1 MYFKSIKII
10 IKKIKFIK
18 LFKEILIINIIK
30 METTS
35 AQSKKTTAK
44 KAPSKKETST
54 PEVSTPAVAQEQ
66 APAKKTKGK
75 AAAAT
80 EATPVVQSTTEVKDS
95 ASSEDVVVVQE
106 FDMNQ
111 SVEEF
116 NLLCDKI
123 SDFAKSMKEYSL
135 AQKEQRTKVDQLM
148 KKFKKVSMAVDTSFV
163 ELCLK
168 QISVSEKHGG
178 SKASSPKKVT
188 DKSKS
193 AVHKKQ
199 PTRDILL
206 KFMGLEAG
214 AQVSR
219 AEALN
224 AINSFVREEKEKKN
238 PEIFVEGDN
247 KAFRII
253 GKLKPLFDGIG
264 EVMKTKG
271 KTEPVPQQIYF
282 TQIMG
287 YMSHCFLSAEEASA

>member
-1 MYFKSIKII
+1 
-10 IKKIKFIK
+10 
-18 LFKEILIINIIK
+18 

-44 KAPSKKETST
+44 KATSKKEAPVQEAAAPT
-54 PEVSTPAVAQEQ
+54 VAAEQ
-66 APAKKTKGK
+66 ATAKKTKGK
-75 AAAAT
+75 GKAEVEAA
-80 EATPVVQSTTEVKDS
+80 PVASES
-95 ASSEDVVVVQE
+95 ASPSAASSEDVVVVQE

-116 NLLCDKI
+116 NLLCDKL
-123 SDFAKSMKEYSL
+123 SEFAKAMKDYSL
-135 AQKEQRTKVDQLM
+135 AQKEQRSKVDQLM
-148 KKFKKVSMAVDTSFV
+148 KKFKKVSTSVDSAFV
-163 ELCLK
+163 DLCFK

-178 SKASSPKKVT
+178 SKSSAPKKVL

-199 PTRDILL
+199 PTRDVLL

-214 AQVSR
+214 SQVSR

-253 GKLKPLFDGIG
+253 GKLKPLFEGIG
-264 EVMKTKG
+264 EVMKSKG
-271 KTEPVPQQIYF
+271 KVEPVPQQIYF

>member
-10 IKKIKFIK
+10 IKKLNFIK

-35 AQSKKTTAK
+35 AQSKKATAK

-54 PEVSTPAVAQEQ
+54 PEVSTPVVALEQ

-75 AAAAT
+75 TVST
-80 EATPVVQSTTEVKDS
+80 ESAPVVQLATEVKEIV
-95 ASSEDVVVVQE
+95 SEDVVVVQE

-123 SDFAKSMKEYSL
+123 SDFAKAMKDYSL

-148 KKFKKVSMAVDTSFV
+148 KKFKKVSMAVDSSFV

-168 QISVSEKHGG
+168 QITVSEKHGG
-178 SKASSPKKVT
+178 SKSSSPKKVT

-206 KFMGLEAG
+206 KFMELEAG
-214 AQVSR
+214 EQVSR

-224 AINSFVREEKEKKN
+224 AINSFVRQEKEKKN

-271 KTEPVPQQIYF
+271 KIEPVPQQIYF

>member
-1 MYFKSIKII
+1 
-10 IKKIKFIK
+10 
-18 LFKEILIINIIK
+18 

-44 KAPSKKETST
+44 KATSKKETST
-54 PEVSTPAVAQEQ
+54 PEVSTPTVALEQ
-66 APAKKTKGK
+66 ASAKKTKGTK
-75 AAAAT
+75 ATTT
-80 EATPVVQSTTEVKDS
+80 EPTPVVQLAHETSE
-95 ASSEDVVVVQE
+95 SSSSGDVVIVQE

-123 SDFAKSMKEYSL
+123 SDFAKAMKDYSL

-148 KKFKKVSMAVDTSFV
+148 KKFKKVSMAVDSSFV

-168 QISVSEKHGG
+168 QITVSEKHCG
-178 SKASSPKKVT
+178 SKSSSPKKVT

-206 KFMGLEAG
+206 KFMGLEPG
-214 AQVSR
+214 TQVSR

-238 PEIFVEGDN
+238 PEILVEGDN

-253 GKLKPLFDGIG
+253 GKLKTLFDGLG
-264 EVMKTKG
+264 EVMKARG
-271 KTEPVPQQIYF
+271 KTEPVPEQIYF

-287 YMSHCFLSAEEASA
+287 YMSYCFLSAEELSA

>member
-1 MYFKSIKII
+1 
-10 IKKIKFIK
+10 
-18 LFKEILIINIIK
+18 

-44 KAPSKKETST
+44 KATSKKET
-54 PEVSTPAVAQEQ
+54 PVQEVSAPSVAVEQ
-66 APAKKTKGK
+66 PTTKKTKGK
-75 AAAAT
+75 GKVEVDVAPVAT
-80 EATPVVQSTTEVKDS
+80 ESVA
-95 ASSEDVVVVQE
+95 SEDVVVVQE

-116 NLLCDKI
+116 NLLCDKL
-123 SDFAKSMKEYSL
+123 SEFAKAMKDYSL
-135 AQKEQRTKVDQLM
+135 AQKEQRSKVDQVM
-148 KKFKKVSMAVDTSFV
+148 KKFKKVSASVDSAFV
-163 ELCLK
+163 ELCFK
-168 QISVSEKHGG
+168 QITVSEKHGG
-178 SKASSPKKVT
+178 SKGNSPKKVL

-199 PTRDILL
+199 PTRDALL
-206 KFMGLEAG
+206 KFMGLEPG

-253 GKLKPLFDGIG
+253 GKLKPLFEGIG
-264 EVMKTKG
+264 EVMKSKG
-271 KTEPVPQQIYF
+271 KDEPVPQQIYF

>member
-1 MYFKSIKII
+1 
-10 IKKIKFIK
+10 
-18 LFKEILIINIIK
+18 

-44 KAPSKKETST
+44 KATSKKEA
-54 PEVSTPAVAQEQ
+54 PVQEAAAPVVAVEQ
-66 APAKKTKGK
+66 ATAKKTKGK
-75 AAAAT
+75 GKAEVEAAPVAT
-80 EATPVVQSTTEVKDS
+80 ESAVPVSSV
-95 ASSEDVVVVQE
+95 SSEDVVVVQE

-116 NLLCDKI
+116 NLLCDKL
-123 SDFAKSMKEYSL
+123 SEFAKAMKDYSL
-135 AQKEQRTKVDQLM
+135 AQKEQRSKVDQLM
-148 KKFKKVSMAVDTSFV
+148 KKFKKVSTSVDSAFV
-163 ELCLK
+163 DLCFK

-178 SKASSPKKVT
+178 SKSSAPKKVL

-199 PTRDILL
+199 PTRDVLL

-214 AQVSR
+214 TQVSR

-264 EVMKTKG
+264 EVMKSKG
-271 KTEPVPQQIYF
+271 KAEPVPQQIYF